1 MSHPRHQILA
11 EAGRAFGATFDP
23 IAAPWNVAQFLVPRL
38 ADWSFVGLLGSD
50 ESIDRVAHAHVDPR
64 CAAQLGRLARI
75 VPARSPTGRAYAITR
90 VLRSGRPFLVGDAVQ
105 RPDLLPG
112 AFSGLRTRAL
122 LVVPLGARRRPA
134 GIIVLGSS
142 SPGHF
147 DLADARLAAAL
158 ALRAGIVFDI
168 ARRCDQMQAQS
179 ASLANMPG
187 ARRRQRELAARA
199 HRRAELT
206 RQWIGHD

>member
-23 IAAPWNVAQFLVPRL
+23 VAAPWNVAQFLVPRL
-38 ADWSFVGLLGSD
+38 ADWSLVGVLGSD
-50 ESIDRVAHAHVDPR
+50 GSIERVAHAHVDPQ

-75 VPARSPTGRAYAITR
+75 VPGRSTSGRMYAITR
-90 VLRSGRPFLVGDAVQ
+90 VLRFGRPFLIADVAQ

-112 AFSGLRTRAL
+112 PFNGLGTRAL

-134 GIIVLGSS
+134 GIVALGSS
-142 SPGHF
+142 TPGHF
-147 DLADARLAAAL
+147 GLADARLATAL

-168 ARRCDQMQAQS
+168 ARRCDRMQAQS
-179 ASLANMPG
+179 ASLADTPA
-187 ARRRQRELAARA
+187 ARRRQRELAARV

-206 RQWIGHD
+206 RQWIGL